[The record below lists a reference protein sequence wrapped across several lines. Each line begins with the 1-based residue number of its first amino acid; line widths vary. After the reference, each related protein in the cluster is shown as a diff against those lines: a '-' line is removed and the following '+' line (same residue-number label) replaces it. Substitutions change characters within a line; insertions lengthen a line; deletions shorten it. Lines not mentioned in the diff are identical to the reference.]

1 MASHTVSWIGHS
13 LQFIHIKANNG
24 RDEHSKC
31 KYGGGNSTKNI
42 GRNALAIM
50 NRQFLRCG
58 DFSVINVSWNGV
70 PGHAPYYLFY
80 YFDFLNLNFANHP
93 LYSKIA
99 YPLKRKKNL
108 IHLFVIIAI

>member
-80 YFDFLNLNFANHP
+80 YFDFKLRFRQSPKKIKN
-93 LYSKIA
+93 SKS
-99 YPLKRKKNL
+99 RKHK
-108 IHLFVIIAI
+108 I